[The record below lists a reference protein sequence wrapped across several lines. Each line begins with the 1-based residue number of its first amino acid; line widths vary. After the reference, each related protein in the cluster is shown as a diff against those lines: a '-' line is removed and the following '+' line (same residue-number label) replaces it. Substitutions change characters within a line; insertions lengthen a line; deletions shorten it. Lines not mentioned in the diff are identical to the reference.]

1 MQLGFKQLFFP
12 NKHNDQMLTEGFL
25 DNQQYN
31 RTVIIKCITKFVC
44 STAILKFSIF
54 KIR

>member
-31 RTVIIKCITKFVC
+31 RTVIIVSQNSSVQLLF
-44 STAILKFSIF
+44 
-54 KIR
+54 